1 MALKAPAVLAVS
13 TSGIVEVLYSV
24 GCPLHGTD
32 LLVFYYI
39 ENLCRRC
46 AGLLLCMAPPCL
58 SLCAV
63 LTDYIAFTAL
73 SVRRFARARV
83 RARYVGAQ
91 LHNTLQKST
100 VKNVLAWLR
109 RKCIHLFWMYIE
121 HFFHLIVSIYYS
133 ECTECP
139 KNNCIFLKSNCSYKN
154 DPILKISSLLSQ
166 K

>member
-73 SVRRFARARV
+73 SVRRFARARASAI
-83 RARYVGAQ
+83 RRGTTAQ
-91 LHNTLQKST
+91 YTSEKHSE
-100 VKNVLAWLR
+100 
-109 RKCIHLFWMYIE
+109 KCIGMVKKEMYSFIWDGHRAFFSFDSEHLLF
-121 HFFHLIVSIYYS
+121 
-133 ECTECP
+133 
-139 KNNCIFLKSNCSYKN
+139 
-154 DPILKISSLLSQ
+154 
-166 K
+166 